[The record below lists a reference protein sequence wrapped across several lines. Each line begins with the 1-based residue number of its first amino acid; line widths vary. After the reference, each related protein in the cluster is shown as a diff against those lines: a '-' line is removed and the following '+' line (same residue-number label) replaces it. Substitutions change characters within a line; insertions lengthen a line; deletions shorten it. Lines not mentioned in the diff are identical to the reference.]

1 MPRFFRV
8 RYKLGHPPQTPTQ
21 ETFREKFL
29 GISKAFAKIKW
40 CSRCE
45 VLWLTFLT
53 RKVSQFFR
61 FFDITNNTEARTII
75 TAIAITIPLPT
86 VNFPFV
92 SSGVGTTALV
102 LSELSTVTSV
112 FGSSEDAVVT
122 TVSVVFSSGGSIF
135 PLPIETRSESARLER
150 KERRYPSHVIG
161 SLSSPLP
168 HSEK

>member
-1 MPRFFRV
+1 MV
-8 RYKLGHPPQTPTQ
+8 YL
-21 ETFREKFL
+21 
-29 GISKAFAKIKW
+29 S
-40 CSRCE
+40 E
-45 VLWLTFLT
+45 VLVSTILI

-75 TAIAITIPLPT
+75 TAIAITIALPT

-92 SSGVGTTALV
+92 SSGIGTTALV

-135 PLPIETRSESARLER
+135 PLPIETISESARVER
-150 KERRYPSHVIG
+150 KERRYPRHVLG
-161 SLSSPLP
+161 ALSSPL
-168 HSEK
+168 HHTGN